1 MSGSSE
7 VMGATEL
14 YREEQLFAR
23 TWFWIPVMI
32 VVVVAWYFFFRE
44 LFWSPEGTR
53 SPAGVWIMFIAV
65 GVLTPAL
72 FFTMR
77 LIVTVNRR
85 ELTIRM
91 WPLYRRTVAVG
102 DISAV
107 EAVTYRPIL
116 EFGGWGV
123 RYSMKRRA
131 WGYTVSGKEGVQVE
145 LSNGKKILMG
155 SEQNTRLA
163 AAIEQARSTK

>member
-1 MSGSSE
+1 MPGSSE
-7 VMGATEL
+7 VTGATEL

-23 TWFWIPVMI
+23 TWFWIPVMFA
-32 VVVVAWYFFFRE
+32 VVVAWYFFFRG
-44 LFWSPEGTR
+44 LVWSPESAR
-53 SPAGVWIMFIAV
+53 SPAALWLMFIAV
-65 GVLTPAL
+65 GVITPAL
-72 FFTMR
+72 FFSMR

-85 ELTIRM
+85 ELKIHM
-91 WPLYRRTVAVG
+91 WPLYRRTVTVS
-102 DISAV
+102 DITTV

-131 WGYTVSGKEGVQVE
+131 WGYTVSGKEGVQIA
-145 LSNGKKILMG
+145 LSNGKRILVG

-163 AAIEQARSTK
+163 AGIEQARDSV